1 MDQDLDL
8 VKKAQSG
15 DKEALVE
22 IIQKY
27 RVVVT
32 QKARPYYL
40 IGGDQEDL
48 IQEGMIALLNAVW
61 NYKVNRGTTFRTF
74 AALCIEN
81 RIKTVVTTANRPKY
95 SPLNQSI
102 SLYEP
107 ISEEYPEVVL
117 MDQLAAESYPEPDET
132 LIAREAV
139 EHIGEVAKNELSK
152 MEKQVLY
159 YYLKGESHQEIA
171 EEIGRSKKAVDN
183 ALQRIRKKV

>member
-132 LIAREAV
+132 L
-139 EHIGEVAKNELSK
+139 
-152 MEKQVLY
+152 
-159 YYLKGESHQEIA
+159 
-171 EEIGRSKKAVDN
+171 
-183 ALQRIRKKV
+183 